1 MVWVQTGTQNDSGTS
16 ETVCLV
22 LCGLKGESEPVH
34 VNAKDGLNPG
44 SFIRLEVSVK
54 EYRFIIFHLCGCS
67 WVVQRIL
74 LLFASKQPTNMV
86 LSCQPRVTVTSYF
99 VYNCK

>member
-1 MVWVQTGTQNDSGTS
+1 MFILLPEVQPSTDLLEALDSIPRGLDRPVRTKGRWMVWVQTGTQNDSGTS

-44 SFIRLEVSVK
+44 SFIRLEVSVYVTIK
-54 EYRFIIFHLCGCS
+54 NLCLKG
-67 WVVQRIL
+67 
-74 LLFASKQPTNMV
+74 FD
-86 LSCQPRVTVTSYF
+86 
-99 VYNCK
+99 

>member
-54 EYRFIIFHLCGCS
+54 EYRFKFVHLCGCNS
-67 WVVQRIL
+67 TEQKQCL
-74 LLFASKQPTNMV
+74 L
-86 LSCQPRVTVTSYF
+86 
-99 VYNCK
+99 